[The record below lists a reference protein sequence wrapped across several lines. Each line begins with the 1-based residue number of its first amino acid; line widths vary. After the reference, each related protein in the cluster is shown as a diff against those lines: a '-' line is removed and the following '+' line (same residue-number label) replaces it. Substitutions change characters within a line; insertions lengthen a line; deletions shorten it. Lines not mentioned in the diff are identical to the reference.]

1 LQKLELLLIEALRR
15 DALRQEEGRLVEV
28 GKEFDAVEE
37 YRSNNRDEPV
47 SIDLAIALTFWDAWV
62 DQVHHGFQQNFYQG
76 IGESDWAALARE
88 IAGQLEGRE
97 PISNV
102 LILKHFRRHS
112 A

>member
-1 LQKLELLLIEALRR
+1 MQKLELLLIEALRR

-62 DQVHHGFQQNFYQG
+62 DQVHHGFQHVFGEQIIQQRHTRATGKGGGELRKPGVKRQG
-76 IGESDWAALARE
+76 
-88 IAGQLEGRE
+88 
-97 PISNV
+97 
-102 LILKHFRRHS
+102 
-112 A
+112 

>member
-1 LQKLELLLIEALRR
+1 MQKLELLLIEALRR

-62 DQVHHGFQQNFYQG
+62 DQVRHGFQQNFYGG
-76 IGESDWAALARE
+76 IGPADWIELARE
-88 IAGQLEGRE
+88 IAAQLEGKQ
-97 PISNV
+97 PITNALV
-102 LILKHFRRHS
+102 LKHFC
-112 A
+112 